1 MKVLLKKALIYF
13 NYKMLDITKML
24 KNMHQKY
31 HVCSLTF
38 IVVQRIDVFKTGHP
52 SYSKQN
58 YVQQ

>member
-1 MKVLLKKALIYF
+1 MKVLLKKALIYC

-38 IVVQRIDVFKTGHP
+38 IVVQHIKT
-52 SYSKQN
+52 
-58 YVQQ
+58 YVLYLVA